1 MTNEL
6 TNYGLRFR
14 GRPATCDSWQ
24 DAVWPKTNP
33 SLLVTPS
40 RDYLREQVPEAT
52 RMPAREAR
60 VRRLNFGEWLEGHT
74 RWLSMADFHA
84 SACRADA
91 DDLVGVPCLADLDL
105 GQSDDF
111 TAFARLWLLE
121 DGRVVVRMR
130 FWIPE
135 SVLTAFPNR
144 PYDVWRRGGH
154 LVVTEGT
161 TTNYDVVEA
170 EVIELCRK
178 REIAYDKRFAE
189 RMALHFQNAGLVA
202 IDTPQGFQ
210 LNEALVRLS
219 DLVKERRL
227 VHDGNPV
234 LAWMAANAIVRH
246 GVRGDIRLDKE
257 KSGDKVD
264 GLAAIAMAMARAI
277 IVQDTGSIY
286 DKRGMLIL

>member
-1 MTNEL
+1 MAKDESFPPRDTEPRL
-6 TNYGLRFR
+6 LAGAGARSD
-14 GRPATCDSWQ
+14 G
-24 DAVWPKTNP
+24 DAG
-33 SLLVTPS
+33 
-40 RDYLREQVPEAT
+40 
-52 RMPAREAR
+52 AREAR
-60 VRRLNFGEWLEGHT
+60 VRRLSFGEWFEGHT
-74 RWLSMADFHA
+74 RWLSMTDFHA
-84 SACRADA
+84 SACRA
-91 DDLVGVPCLADLDL
+91 DDLVGVPCLAGLDL

-121 DGRVVVRMR
+121 DGLAVVRMR

-135 SVLTAFPNR
+135 SALTAFPNR
-144 PYDVWRRGGH
+144 PNDVWRRGGH

-178 REIAYDKRFAE
+178 SGVREIAYDKRFAE

-246 GVRGDIRLDKE
+246 GVRGNIRLDKE

-264 GLAAIAMAMARAI
+264 GLAATAMAMARAI

-286 DKRGMLIL
+286 DKRGVLIL